1 MKRLSRRLMIS
12 MIQITTASN
21 LKNRKQNTI
30 EWSNWPRR
38 KNRWLLLTAIFFLFL
53 CVVFV
58 VVVELRVWCSSS
70 ARANRSCDEI
80 LWGYS
85 PLFTYTWRDDS
96 VIANRVWLHYH
107 GPLTAQFTHWMT
119 ESNCRK
125 KRPVLLVSTK
135 CLEPAI
141 AVVSESANV
150 KQKGK

>member
-1 MKRLSRRLMIS
+1 MKLTFCLFLSDLLETDRRRGWRDRQEDWWYRWSKSLQHRTWKTES
-12 MIQITTASN
+12 RTRSNGQIGRGEKTGDYYSC
-21 LKNRKQNTI
+21 
-30 EWSNWPRR
+30 
-38 KNRWLLLTAIFFLFL
+38 FFLFL

-70 ARANRSCDEI
+70 AHANRSCDEI

-119 ESNCRK
+119 ESNCREEK
-125 KRPVLLVSTK
+125 T
-135 CLEPAI
+135 C
-141 AVVSESANV
+141 VVS
-150 KQKGK
+150 